1 MCGMRVCYCV
11 VHNIYVCGVCVR
23 GPYVCSMRMC
33 YCMCGTYVCVWYVCV
48 IFANVSV
55 ICTDDWV
62 EYSMKVV
69 YTSCF

>member
-1 MCGMRVCYCV
+1 MRVCFCV
-11 VHNIYVCGVCVR
+11 VCVR

-33 YCMCGTYVCVWYVCV
+33 YCMCGTYVCVWYVGV